1 MYPDLRDVELCLRE
15 MKVTPQPK
23 PEDIW
28 QEVVLVRSFLN
39 EARGRCYNHGRHQFI
54 LATELKS
61 KVETFIQRSVS
72 DHALQVAMKMQRL
85 VTKPSKADK
94 QLLVKLPPLDRFEEA
109 RDQWNQH
116 QRKLEQEIKA
126 ELERVKAGSLVRAGY

>member
-1 MYPDLRDVELCLRE
+1 
-15 MKVTPQPK
+15 
-23 PEDIW
+23 
-28 QEVVLVRSFLN
+28 
-39 EARGRCYNHGRHQFI
+39 
-54 LATELKS
+54 
-61 KVETFIQRSVS
+61 
-72 DHALQVAMKMQRL
+72 MQRL

>member
-15 MKVTPQPK
+15 MKVTPHLK

-28 QEVVLVRSFLN
+28 QEVVFVRSFLD

-54 LATELKS
+54 LVSQLKGT
-61 KVETFIQRSVS
+61 VENFIQRSVS
-72 DHALQVAMKMQRL
+72 DHALQVAMKMHRL
-85 VTKPSKADK
+85 DTKPSKADK
-94 QLLVKLPPLDRFEEA
+94 QFLVKLPPLDRFEEA

-116 QRKLEQEIKA
+116 QFKLEQEIKA